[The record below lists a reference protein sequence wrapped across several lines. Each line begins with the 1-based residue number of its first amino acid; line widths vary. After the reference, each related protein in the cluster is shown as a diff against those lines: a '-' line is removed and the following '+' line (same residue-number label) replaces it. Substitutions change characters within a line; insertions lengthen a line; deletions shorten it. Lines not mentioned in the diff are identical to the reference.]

1 MDYVGLLNIR
11 LNQMKRN
18 IRHIPA
24 QCGAY
29 LKIKNTL

>member
-1 MDYVGLLNIR
+1 MDYVGLLNME

-24 QCGAY
+24 QHGAL
-29 LKIKNTL
+29 LKN